1 MLIIS
6 QSEIPGQKMQTNRD
20 KKLFIKTEELDEILD
35 DLRFETVQPILTFL
49 LLAGFGLIFF
59 STKLPH
65 VHQGGLTGLLLFLFA
80 FLGWF
85 TSKRSLVY
93 SAWLLS
99 AGCFLVVWLLA
110 LWTQI
115 ETFLF
120 LLIVPIGFAFTLGKA
135 LSGVVAGII
144 SGISLFLFPVW
155 FPFIQSDIQWL
166 VFIEIWLLLGLMWL
180 AIKPFQG
187 VIGWSWSNYKMNH
200 ELTEN
205 MRSQNLHTQQVIKDL
220 ADANLQLTRLNT
232 MAHSLRLAA
241 EEARQIKERFVANV
255 SHELRTPINM
265 IIGFSEMI
273 LQAPK
278 GIYGSRISPKLLS
291 DLDVILKNSRHLS
304 KLIDDI
310 LDLSQF
316 DAGYMSLAKTNA
328 SMKEIILAAT
338 KSVQPL
344 FLSKGLNLTV
354 DIPEGL
360 PSIECDI
367 TRIRQVVLN
376 LLSNAG
382 RFTEKGGVTVRV
394 ITDQL
399 WMTVIV
405 TDTGPGI
412 ASDMQ
417 EWLFQP
423 FHQMDTPLRNTY
435 GGSGLGLSISKR
447 FIEMHDGKIGFES
460 EENKGTMFYFQ
471 LPLTSHSKDGQNFTR
486 FINPYIEFEP
496 KTRPSVAPRPTIV
509 PRIIVLEKGHA
520 LYRVLAR
527 HLSHVEIQQV
537 STIHEAVEALD
548 KEPAQAVLINDFFT
562 NDAVYSLDDVNFIPV
577 GVPIILCSVPGIE
590 HATETMGVNDYLIKP
605 ISTNTLLTAI
615 NRLNLRQQTLLIAD
629 DEEDNLRLFRRML
642 LSSGQKY
649 RILTAKNGI
658 EALNIMRTQ
667 RPDGVLLDLTMPVMD
682 GFQLLAEKAKDP
694 NIREIPVIIISAR
707 DPAGQ
712 PIVSKSIALTQN
724 GGLSLTQVLACIS
737 AFSAIVLRN
746 DVNFVLKTQEGHHDS
761 PASLENP

>member
-1 MLIIS
+1 
-6 QSEIPGQKMQTNRD
+6 MQTKRSQ
-20 KKLFIKTEELDEILD
+20 KIFVKTEELEEILD
-35 DLRFETVQPILTFL
+35 GLRLEIVQPVLAFL

-59 STKLPH
+59 STTLPH
-65 VHQGGLTGLLLFLFA
+65 VHQGGLTGLLLFFLV

-85 TSKRSLVY
+85 TSKRGLAH

-99 AGCFLVVWLLA
+99 VGCFIIVWILA

-115 ETFLF
+115 AVFLF
-120 LLIVPIGFAFTLGKA
+120 LLIIPVGLAFALGKVFG
-135 LSGVVAGII
+135 GVIAGLI
-144 SGISLFLFPVW
+144 SSLSLFLFPLW
-155 FPFIQSDIQWL
+155 FPFVESEIKWFVL
-166 VFIEIWLLLGLMWL
+166 IEIWILLGLMWL
-180 AIKPFQG
+180 VIKPFQG

-220 ADANLQLTRLNT
+220 ADANLQLTRLNA

-255 SHELRTPINM
+255 SHELRTPLNM

-278 GIYGSRISPKLLS
+278 GVYGSRISPKLLS

-316 DAGYMSLAKTNA
+316 DAGYMTLSKTNA

-344 FLSKGLNLTV
+344 FFSKGLDLKV
-354 DIPEGL
+354 DIPDDL
-360 PSIECDI
+360 PAIECDI

-382 RFTEKGGVTVRV
+382 RFTEKGGVIVRV
-394 ITDQL
+394 FADQL
-399 WMTVIV
+399 WMTVTV

-423 FHQMDTPLRNTY
+423 FQQMDSSFRNMY

-447 FIEMHDGKIGFES
+447 FIEMHEGKIGFES
-460 EENKGTMFYFQ
+460 KENEGTMFYFQ
-471 LPLTSHSKDGQNFTR
+471 LPLISHPIDAEIFTR
-486 FINPYIEFEP
+486 FINPYTEFEP
-496 KTRPSVAPRPTIV
+496 KTRPTLAPQPV
-509 PRIIVLEKGHA
+509 VLPRIIVLEKGHA

-527 HLSHVEIQQV
+527 HISHVEIQQV
-537 STIHEAVEALD
+537 STVQEAVEALD
-548 KEPAQAVLINDFFT
+548 REPAQAILINDFFS
-562 NDAVYSLDDVNFIPV
+562 NDSVSHLDDIHLIPV
-577 GVPIILCSVPGIE
+577 GVPVILCSVPGIE
-590 HATETMGVNDYLIKP
+590 QATESMGVNDYLIKP
-605 ISTNTLLTAI
+605 ISTNTLLTAL
-615 NRLNLRQQTLLIAD
+615 NRLNLKQQTLLIAD

-642 LSSGQKY
+642 LSSGHQY
-649 RILTAKNGI
+649 RILTAKNGA
-658 EALNIMRTQ
+658 EALNLMRSQ
-667 RPDGVLLDLTMPVMD
+667 QPDCVLLDLTMPVMD
-682 GFQLLAEKAKDP
+682 GFQLLAEKANDP
-694 NIREIPVIIISAR
+694 KLREIPVIIISAR
-707 DPAGQ
+707 DPSGQ
-712 PIVSKSIALTQN
+712 PIVSKSITLTQN
-724 GGLSLTQVLACIS
+724 GGLSLTQVLACIE
-737 AFSAIVLRN
+737 AFSAIGLKN
-746 DVNFVLKTQEGHHDS
+746 NANFVLKRPEDHHGS
-761 PASLENP
+761 PVFLENP